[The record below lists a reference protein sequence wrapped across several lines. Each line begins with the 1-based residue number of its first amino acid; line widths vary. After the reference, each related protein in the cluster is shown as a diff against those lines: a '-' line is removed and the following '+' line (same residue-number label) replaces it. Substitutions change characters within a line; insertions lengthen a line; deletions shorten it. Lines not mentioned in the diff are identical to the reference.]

1 MGLEMA
7 ESSSSGASS
16 PSEEIHLPDAPETQT
31 ATEDSS
37 PSSPAPKQEPTASDN
52 AKAAVNLENLFDD
65 DDLEDD
71 DLIASSGSDVPLSP
85 PQPTSSAIEPAS
97 SVQNEKYT
105 DPNIMLQF
113 YARLFPF
120 RSLFHWLNAGPK
132 PSPNFTNREFALT
145 LSNDAYL
152 RYQSYPSADLLKKD
166 ILKLNPSRFEIGP
179 VYTSNPRDRK
189 TLRKSS
195 AFKPLSKE
203 IVFDIDLTD
212 YDDIRTCCTK
222 ANICS
227 KCWPFASMAIKVVD
241 AALREDFGFEHIMWV
256 YSGRRGVHAWI
267 SDKAARELDD
277 EKRRAL
283 TGYFEVVR
291 GNAQSGKRVNVK
303 RPLHPHLARSV
314 EILSPYFR
322 DTVLVDQD
330 PFASAAGTERL
341 LTLLNFDTTLQAALK
356 KKWTFAPER
365 PSVRKWK
372 DIDELASSGVS
383 KNLDTVKLKEAKQD
397 ILLEYTYPR
406 LDVEVGKK
414 RIHLL
419 KSPFVVHP
427 GTGRVCVPISGDAS
441 KHDVDEFDPFEVP
454 KVTELLGE
462 VDTWQSK
469 VKKEESED
477 GLGVQEGYVQEGAS
491 MRKVQDWEK
500 TRLKPYI
507 EVFEKFVRE
516 LVKDETVRV
525 KREREED
532 GTVDGMEF

>member
-7 ESSSSGASS
+7 ELSSSGASS
-16 PSEEIHLPDAPETQT
+16 PSEDINLPDAPETQT

-37 PSSPAPKQEPTASDN
+37 PPSPAPKQEPTAGDN

-71 DLIASSGSDVPLSP
+71 DFIASSGSIVPSSP

-105 DPNIMLQF
+105 DSNIMLQF
-113 YARLFPF
+113 YTRLFPF
-120 RSLFHWLNAGPK
+120 RSLFHWLNAGLK

-291 GNAQSGKRVNVK
+291 GNTQSGKRVNVK

-341 LTLLNFDTTLQAALK
+341 LILLNFDTTLQAALK
-356 KKWTFAPER
+356 KKWTSAPER

-462 VDTWQSK
+462 IDTWQSK

-477 GLGVQEGYVQEGAS
+477 GFGVKEGYVQEGAS
-491 MRKVQDWEK
+491 VRKVQDWEK

-507 EVFEKFVRE
+507 EVFEKFIRE

>member
-1 MGLEMA
+1 MIMGLEMA
-7 ESSSSGASS
+7 QCSSSGAST
-16 PSEEIHLPDAPETQT
+16 PTEDIDLPDAPETQT
-31 ATEDSS
+31 VTADSS
-37 PSSPAPKQEPTASDN
+37 PSSPAPKPEPTTTNTAIS
-52 AKAAVNLENLFDD
+52 LENLFDD
-65 DDLEDD
+65 DGLEDND
-71 DLIASSGSDVPLSP
+71 FVDSSGSNLPSSP
-85 PQPTSSAIEPAS
+85 PQSTSSAVEPISA
-97 SVQNEKYT
+97 VQNEKYT

-113 YARLFPF
+113 YTRLFPF
-120 RSLFHWLNAGPK
+120 RPLFHWLNAGPK
-132 PSPNFTNREFALT
+132 PGPNFTNREFALT

-152 RYQSYPSADLLKKD
+152 RYQSYPSADLLRRD

-203 IVFDIDLTD
+203 FVFDIDLTD

-222 ANICS
+222 ANICP
-227 KCWPFASMAIKVVD
+227 KCWPFASMSIKVID
-241 AALREDFGFEHIMWV
+241 TALREDFGFEHIMWV
-256 YSGRRGVHAWI
+256 YSGRRGVHAWV
-267 SDKAARELDD
+267 SDKSARELDD
-277 EKRRAL
+277 EKRKAL

-291 GNAQSGKRVNVK
+291 GNAQSGKKINIR
-303 RPLHPHLARSV
+303 RPLHPHLARSL
-314 EILSPYFR
+314 EILTPYFR

-330 PFASAAGTERL
+330 PFASAQGAERL

-356 KKWTFAPER
+356 KKWASSPER

-372 DIDELASSGVS
+372 DIDELAASGAS

-414 RIHLL
+414 RNHLL

-441 KHDVDEFDPFEVP
+441 KHDVDAFDPFEVP
-454 KVTELLGE
+454 KVTELLAE
-462 VDTWQSK
+462 IDEWQSR
-469 VKKEESED
+469 VKKEEGED
-477 GLGVQEGYVQEGAS
+477 GVGVQEGFVQDGAGV
-491 MRKVQDWEK
+491 RKVADWEK

-507 EVFEKFVRE
+507 ETFERFVRD
-516 LVKDETVRV
+516 LIRDENVRV

-532 GTVDGMEF
+532 GGGEGMEF

>member
-7 ESSSSGASS
+7 ESSSSGAST
-16 PSEEIHLPDAPETQT
+16 PAEDIDLPDAPETQT
-31 ATEDSS
+31 PTADSS
-37 PSSPAPKQEPTASDN
+37 PSSPAPKQEPTANGNSTT
-52 AKAAVNLENLFDD
+52 AVSLENLFDD
-65 DDLEDD
+65 DDDLEDND
-71 DLIASSGSDVPLSP
+71 FVDSSGSHVPSSP
-85 PQPTSSAIEPAS
+85 PLPTSSAVEPVS

-113 YARLFPF
+113 YTRLFPF
-120 RSLFHWLNAGPK
+120 RPLFHWLNAGPK

-152 RYQSYPSADLLKKD
+152 RYQSYPSADLLRKD

-212 YDDIRTCCTK
+212 YDDIRTCCTN

-277 EKRRAL
+277 EKRKAL

-291 GNAQSGKRVNVK
+291 GNAQSGKKVNVK
-303 RPLHPHLARSV
+303 RPLHPHLARSL

-330 PFASAAGTERL
+330 SFASAAGTERL
-341 LTLLNFDTTLQAALK
+341 LTLLNFDTMLQAALR
-356 KKWTFAPER
+356 KKWTASPER
-365 PSVRKWK
+365 PSVRKWR
-372 DIDELASSGVS
+372 DIDELAASGVS

-441 KHDVDEFDPFEVP
+441 KHDVDVFDPFEVP

-462 VDTWQSK
+462 IDTWQTR

-477 GLGVQEGYVQEGAS
+477 SIGVQDGFVQEGAS
-491 MRKVQDWEK
+491 VRKVQDWEK

-507 EVFEKFVRE
+507 EVFEKI
-516 LVKDETVRV
+516 
-525 KREREED
+525 RERS
-532 GTVDGMEF
+532 GAK

>member
-1 MGLEMA
+1 MIMGLQMA
-7 ESSSSGASS
+7 EPDSSGAST
-16 PSEEIHLPDAPETQT
+16 PTDDIDLPDAPETKPVT
-31 ATEDSS
+31 ADSS
-37 PSSPAPKQEPTASDN
+37 PSSPAPKPEPD
-52 AKAAVNLENLFDD
+52 KAGTAVNLENLFDD
-65 DDLEDD
+65 DDLGDEDFVD
-71 DLIASSGSDVPLSP
+71 SSGSNLPSSPL
-85 PQPTSSAIEPAS
+85 QTLSSAVEPAS

-120 RSLFHWLNAGPK
+120 RPLFHWLNVGSK
-132 PSPNFTNREFALT
+132 PGPNFANREFALT

-152 RYQSYPSADLLKKD
+152 RYQSYPSADLLRRD

-179 VYTSNPRDRK
+179 VYTTNPRERK

-203 IVFDIDLTD
+203 FVFDIDLTD
-212 YDDIRTCCTK
+212 YDDIRTCCTA
-222 ANICS
+222 ANICP
-227 KCWPFASMAIKVVD
+227 KCWPFASMSIKVID
-241 AALREDFGFEHIMWV
+241 TALREDFGFEHIMWV
-256 YSGRRGVHAWI
+256 YSGRRGVHAWV

-277 EKRRAL
+277 EKRKAL

-291 GNAQSGKRVNVK
+291 GNAQSGKKVNVR
-303 RPLHPHLARSV
+303 RPLHPHLARSLD
-314 EILSPYFR
+314 ILSPYFR
-322 DTVLVDQD
+322 DTVLIDQD
-330 PFASAAGTERL
+330 PFASAQGTERL
-341 LTLLNFDTTLQAALK
+341 LTFLSFDTTLQAALK
-356 KKWTFAPER
+356 KKWISSPER

-372 DIDELASSGVS
+372 DIDELAASGVS

-414 RIHLL
+414 RNHLL

-454 KVTELLGE
+454 KVTELLAE
-462 VDTWQSK
+462 IDQWQSK

-477 GLGVQEGYVQEGAS
+477 GIGVQDGFVQDAGGV
-491 MRKVQDWEK
+491 RKVQDWEK

-507 EVFEKFVRE
+507 ETFEKFVRD
-516 LVKDETVRV
+516 LVKDESVRV

-532 GTVDGMEF
+532 GTADGMEF